1 MGCKMRIKNWKWKNR
16 SKISNEFKI
25 ILVSTAVYS
34 ILLISLYIYSTYIN
48 SGFDILISDQI
59 IFFNRGVAV
68 MEGLLPYR
76 DVSVDAASL
85 SPFLWA
91 PIVFLSMFL
100 TGDYST
106 EFLTSENYFLNESMM
121 LSSYIF
127 RIFFAICL
135 IVSALLLYRLEHN
148 RNNKNALRISLL
160 YILNPFFLY
169 LFSFWG
175 SDECLLPLLILLP
188 IYLYERGN
196 HTLATFSIILGTGFK
211 YFPILLAPL
220 IWIYSKDWKKRSI
233 QTLLFLIGL
242 TAISLPFYLIAP
254 TAFINQFK
262 NPIVSPRNQG
272 LLTLIQNFISTD
284 INQYNLI
291 IQIITMSLVLL
302 AGLFFFLK
310 KSEWKYH
317 KTIVFLIIFFVFY
330 PKIQVSYF
338 AMIIPF
344 TSICVFT
351 EGKIKL
357 SFLLYYILGTTLG
370 LATDYLLADTQKFLS
385 LEIMCWFSVG
395 LFYVLSMLCIF
406 YFLFVNKQND
416 TIKNSESIEQISS

>member
-1 MGCKMRIKNWKWKNR
+1 MIKNNWKKKNR
-16 SKISNEFKI
+16 PKISDESKI
-25 ILVSTAVYS
+25 ILVSVAVYS
-34 ILLISLYIYSTYIN
+34 IVLTSLYIYSTYIN
-48 SGFDILISDQI
+48 TGFEIIISDQI
-59 IFFNRGVAV
+59 NFFNRGVAMIDV
-68 MEGLLPYR
+68 LLPYR

-85 SPFLWA
+85 SPYLWA

-100 TGDYST
+100 TGNYST
-106 EFLTSENYFLNESMM
+106 EFVTSDNYFLNESMM

-127 RIFFAICL
+127 RIFFAFCL
-135 IVSALLLYRLEHN
+135 IISALLLYRLVHK
-148 RNNKNALRISLL
+148 RNDKNALNISLL

-196 HTLATFSIILGTGFK
+196 NTLATLSIILGTGFK

-220 IWIYSKDWKKRSI
+220 VWIYSRDWKERSM

-254 TAFINQFK
+254 VAFINQFN

-272 LLTLIQNFISTD
+272 LFTLIQHFSSTD
-284 INQYNLI
+284 INQYNLV
-291 IQIITMSLVLL
+291 IQIVTMSLILL
-302 AGLFFFLK
+302 AGLYFFLK
-310 KSEWKYH
+310 KDVWKYH
-317 KTIVFLIIFFVFY
+317 KTIVFLIIFFVIY

-351 EGKIKL
+351 EGKIKW
-357 SFLLYYILGTTLG
+357 SFLFYYVLGTTLG
-370 LATDYLLADTQKFLS
+370 EATDYLLANTQQFLY
-385 LEIMCWFSVG
+385 LEVLCWFSIG
-395 LFYVLSMLCIF
+395 LFYVTSLLFIF
-406 YFLFVNKQND
+406 YFVFYKKRNGPAN
-416 TIKNSESIEQISS
+416 NSESIEQISS

>member
-1 MGCKMRIKNWKWKNR
+1 MRNNSCKQKNNL
-16 SKISNEFKI
+16 KISDEFKI

-34 ILLISLYIYSTYIN
+34 IILIALYIYSTYIN
-48 SGFDILISDQI
+48 TGFEIIISDQV
-59 IFFNRGVAV
+59 IFFNRGVTII
-68 MEGLLPYR
+68 EGLLPYR

-85 SPFLWA
+85 SSYLWA
-91 PIVFLSMFL
+91 PIVFLSMFV
-100 TGDYST
+100 TGNYST
-106 EFLTSENYFLNESMM
+106 EFVTNDNYLLNESMM

-127 RIFFAICL
+127 RIFFAFCL
-135 IVSALLLYRLEHN
+135 IISALLLYRLEHK
-148 RNNKNALRISLL
+148 RNNKNALKIAFI

-196 HTLATFSIILGTGFK
+196 KTLATLSIILGTGFK

-220 IWIYSKDWKKRSI
+220 IWIYSRDWKERSV
-233 QTLLFLIGL
+233 QTLLFLLGL

-254 TAFINQFK
+254 IAFINQFK

-272 LLTLIQNFISTD
+272 LLTLIQNFVNSD
-284 INQYNLI
+284 INEYNLI
-291 IQIITMSLVLL
+291 IQIVTMSLILL

-317 KTIVFLIIFFVFY
+317 KAVVFLIIFFVIY

-351 EGKIKL
+351 EGKIKW
-357 SFLLYYILGTTLG
+357 SFLFYYILGTTLG
-370 LATDYLLADTQKFLS
+370 MATDYLLADTQKFLS
-385 LEIMCWFSVG
+385 LETLCWLSIG
-395 LFYVLSMLCIF
+395 LFYLSSIF
-406 YFLFVNKQND
+406 FILYFLFINKQNGQIND
-416 TIKNSESIEQISS
+416 SESIEHISS

>member
-1 MGCKMRIKNWKWKNR
+1 
-16 SKISNEFKI
+16 
-25 ILVSTAVYS
+25 
-34 ILLISLYIYSTYIN
+34 
-48 SGFDILISDQI
+48 
-59 IFFNRGVAV
+59 
-68 MEGLLPYR
+68 
-76 DVSVDAASL
+76 
-85 SPFLWA
+85 
-91 PIVFLSMFL
+91 MFL
-100 TGDYST
+100 TGNYST
-106 EFLTSENYFLNESMM
+106 EFVTSDNYFLNESMM
-121 LSSYIF
+121 FSSYIF
-127 RIFFAICL
+127 RIFFAFCL
-135 IVSALLLYRLEHN
+135 IISALLLYRLEHK
-148 RNNKNALRISLL
+148 RDNKHALNVALI

-196 HTLATFSIILGTGFK
+196 NTLATFSIILGTGFK

-220 IWIYSKDWKKRSI
+220 IWIYSKNWKKRSV

-254 TAFINQFK
+254 SAFINQFK

-284 INQYNLI
+284 INQYNQI
-291 IQIITMSLVLL
+291 IQIVTMSLILL

-310 KSEWKYH
+310 KDEWKYH
-317 KTIVFLIIFFVFY
+317 KTVVFLIIFFVFY

-351 EGKIKL
+351 EGKIKWA
-357 SFLLYYILGTTLG
+357 FLVYYIMGTTLG
-370 LATDYLLADTQKFLS
+370 EATDYLLADTQKIVY
-385 LEIMCWFSVG
+385 LEVICWLAIG
-395 LFYVLSMLCIF
+395 LFYLTSLIFIF
-406 YFLFVNKQND
+406 YFLFFSKGND
-416 TIKNSESIEQISS
+416 QISNSESKEQISS